1 MNYPPI
7 LRKNYKIQP
16 VSEVDYIDL
25 DSGIFYEHLDFKRML
40 LRLAR
45 RLLTWRVI
53 STLAVVF
60 TASFLL
66 WKTVIIIESVI
77 TPIQQSLAA
86 PNIDDISISNFQ
98 AQFHPRAAK
107 VFLTLSTN
115 GKTTKYPTLLIDWA
129 GSGTQ
134 IIRVDASE
142 YPHPDAPFKGSFDV
156 EFEIYKP
163 ANSTAMN
170 LSIQYD

>member
-7 LRKNYKIQP
+7 LRKNYKIEP

-25 DSGIFYEHLDFKRML
+25 DSGIFYEHLNVKRTL

-66 WKTVIIIESVI
+66 WKTVNIVEGFI
-77 TPIQQSLAA
+77 TPAQQSVSA

-98 AQFHPRAAK
+98 TQFHARAAR

-115 GKTTKYPTLLIDWA
+115 GKTTKYPTILIEWV

-134 IIRVDASE
+134 IIRIDPSE
-142 YPHPDAPFKGSFDV
+142 YPHPDTPFRGSFDV
-156 EFEIYKP
+156 DFHILKP
-163 ANSTAMN
+163 ANSTAIN